1 MTLPGGEPMLAVFVP
16 GLMGAGILVSGGILL
31 VDGIRKLMPN
41 RGVRRQVV
49 VAQGVR
55 GVVAGVARAA
65 GFEVRE
71 GDLFQRDL
79 RSRWAY
85 LALSLGLLGVAA
97 VIIRA
102 GVAAFVHHGTLHG
115 NPWAIGLGLGLG
127 IPFLLAGGLAS
138 TIAARYRRSPGS
150 LLRLVRRTWLGRLRP
165 LPEDPR
171 ERALALIPVS
181 RGEPTRVQAI
191 EEGDAS

>member
-31 VDGIRKLMPN
+31 ADGIRKLMPN

-65 GFEVRE
+65 GLEVRE

-79 RSRWAY
+79 RRRWAY

-127 IPFLLAGGLAS
+127 IPFLLAGGLAL

-150 LLRLVRRTWLGRLRP
+150 LLRPVRRTWLGRLRA

-181 RGEPTRVQAI
+181 RGEPTRVRAI

>member
-1 MTLPGGEPMLAVFVP
+1 MTLPDGEPMLAVFVP

-31 VDGIRKLMPN
+31 ADGIRRLTPN

-49 VAQGVR
+49 VAQGIR

-85 LALSLGLLGVAA
+85 LAVGLALTGAA
-97 VIIRA
+97 AAIIRA

-115 NPWAIGLGLGLG
+115 NPWSIGLGLGLG
-127 IPFLLAGGLAS
+127 TPFLLAGGLALA
-138 TIAARYRRSPGS
+138 IAAWHRRSPDP
-150 LLRLVRRTWLGRLRP
+150 LLRLIRRTWLGRLRP
-165 LPEDPR
+165 LPEEPR
-171 ERALALIPVS
+171 ERALALIPLS
-181 RGEPTRVQAI
+181 RVAPTRSGAM
-191 EEGDAS
+191 EEGDAL

>member
-31 VDGIRKLMPN
+31 TDGIRKLMPN

-49 VAQGVR
+49 VARGVR

-65 GFEVRE
+65 GLEVGE

-79 RSRWAY
+79 RWRWAY
-85 LALSLGLLGVAA
+85 LALGLALIGVAA

-115 NPWAIGLGLGLG
+115 NPWSIGLGLGLG
-127 IPFLLAGGLAS
+127 IPSLLAGGLAL
-138 TIAARYRRSPGS
+138 TITARYRRSPGS
-150 LLRLVRRTWLGRLRP
+150 LLRLVHRTWLGRLRP

-171 ERALALIPVS
+171 ERSLALIPVS
-181 RGEPTRVQAI
+181 RGEPARVRAM
-191 EEGDAS
+191 EEGDAT

>member
-1 MTLPGGEPMLAVFVP
+1 MTPLPGEPMIAVFVP

-31 VDGIRKLMPN
+31 ADGIRKLMPN

-49 VAQGVR
+49 IARGVR
-55 GVVAGVARAA
+55 GVVAGVARAV
-65 GFEVRE
+65 GLDVRE
-71 GDLFQRDL
+71 GDLFQRSL

-85 LALSLGLLGVAA
+85 LALGLALVGVAA

-115 NPWAIGLGLGLG
+115 NPWSIGLGLGLG
-127 IPFLLAGGLAS
+127 IPFLLAGGLAL
-138 TIAARYRRSPGS
+138 ILGAWYGRSAGS
-150 LLRLVRRTWLGRLRP
+150 LLRLVGRTWLGRLRP
-165 LPEDPR
+165 LPEDPT

-181 RGEPTRVQAI
+181 RGEPTRVRPM
-191 EEGDAS
+191 EEGDAP

>member
-1 MTLPGGEPMLAVFVP
+1 MILPSGEPMLAVFVP

-31 VDGIRKLMPN
+31 SDGIRKLMPN

-71 GDLFQRDL
+71 ADLFQRDL

-85 LALSLGLLGVAA
+85 LALGLVLVGVAT

-102 GVAAFVHHGTLHG
+102 GVAAFVHHGTLHE
-115 NPWAIGLGLGLG
+115 NPWSIGLGLGFG
-127 IPFLLAGGLAS
+127 IPVLLAGGLALAI
-138 TIAARYRRSPGS
+138 TAGYRRSPGS

-181 RGEPTRVQAI
+181 RGDPTRVRPM
-191 EEGDAS
+191 EEGDAP